1 MNITINNQ
9 EYKLKYTV
17 RALFIFEKLSN
28 KMFEGKTL
36 TELYLLFY
44 SILLANNNDLNFTFD
59 ELLNYC
65 DEDMSLFTQFNEWL
79 MDEFKV
85 QNQFT
90 EEKEDVKKKK
100 KEKK

>member
-1 MNITINNQ
+1 MNITINNT
-9 EYKLKYTV
+9 EYQLKYTV
-17 RALFIFEKLSN
+17 RALFIFEKISN

-44 SILLANNNDLNFTFD
+44 SILLANNNIDFTFD
-59 ELLNYC
+59 DLINYC
-65 DEDMSLFTQFNEWL
+65 DEDLTLFTQFNAWL

-100 KEKK
+100 KGKK